1 MPWSSGDR
9 PVYELKAELFKGLA
23 HPVRIRTLEILAAG
37 GEVSVADLQAELG
50 LEASHLSQH
59 LAVLRRYRL
68 VEAERRGSRVFYR
81 LSDPRVAELLS
92 AARALLTSLLA
103 SQGALAADA
112 AAPASARP

>member
-23 HPVRIRTLEILAAG
+23 HPVRIRTLEILAADD
-37 GEVSVADLQAELG
+37 EVSVADLQSELG
-50 LEASHLSQH
+50 LEPSHLSQH

-68 VEAERRGSRVFYR
+68 VTAERRASHAYYR

-92 AARALLTSLLA
+92 AARALLTNLLA
-103 SQGALAADA
+103 SQGALAVDA
-112 AAPASARP
+112 AAPAAARP